1 MSVAIEF
8 AGRDKV
14 SIRGSQVEL
23 SKFIL
28 SSDMGDWAFWLD
40 DHFKLVRLLNDG
52 GTEVVR
58 D

>member
-1 MSVAIEF
+1 MAVAIEF

-14 SIRGSQVEL
+14 SIRGSELEL
-23 SKFIL
+23 SKFLL
-28 SSDMGDWAFWLD
+28 SSENGDWAFWLD
-40 DHFKLVRLLNDG
+40 DRLKLVRLLSDG